1 MCTLVW
7 KKKSKK
13 VKVEK
18 NKKKKDVP
26 GPLVLYQLGRH
37 ASSAGNAAW
46 ISGQRTKIPHATWG
60 YQKEKKKKKRKK
72 EECLL
77 VLI

>member
-1 MCTLVW
+1 M
-7 KKKSKK
+7 
-13 VKVEK
+13 
-18 NKKKKDVP
+18 
-26 GPLVLYQLGRH
+26 VLYQLGRH